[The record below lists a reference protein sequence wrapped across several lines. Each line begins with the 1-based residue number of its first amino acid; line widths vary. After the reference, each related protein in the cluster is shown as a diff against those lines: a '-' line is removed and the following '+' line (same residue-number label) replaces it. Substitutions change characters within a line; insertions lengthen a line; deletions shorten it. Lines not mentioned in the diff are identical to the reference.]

1 MCLTYGKISLVK
13 KKIAIAVAVILVVVI
28 VISRYQKSI
37 LTVETAKVTK
47 GDLIESISASG
58 EVTARELANMS
69 FPTSGKVVYLGVA
82 EGDIVKKYQSLTSL
96 DKTVL
101 DTAYQ
106 QALNMSRKYT
116 ATVDNVHDQLK
127 NKDTTETYAERDTR
141 TSAEASNDYY
151 YNALRAAEYNLRN
164 ANLVAPFNGIV
175 TNLLSGLSVGANV
188 TGGVTVMTIVN
199 PQSVYFMAEVTEA
212 EIYEVHEGMKVKLV
226 LDAYPDSDFE
236 GAVEAVSFG
245 NYTSSTGGNVYKVQV
260 SLPDNSDFKFRL
272 GMKGNA
278 QIILKEHRDLVK
290 VSVDTLIENSETYVW
305 LLQGN
310 KTQKRIVKTGV
321 SSGEETEIINGL
333 QADDVV
339 VKTPPLNIKDGSRIK
354 IK

>member
-1 MCLTYGKISLVK
+1 MV
-13 KKIAIAVAVILVVVI
+13 IAILVLIIGV
-28 VISRYQKSI
+28 SRYQKSI

-47 GDLIESISASG
+47 GDIVEFISASG

-82 EGDIVKKYQSLTSL
+82 EGDTVTKYQSLTSL

-106 QALNMSRKYT
+106 QALNMTRKYG
-116 ATVDNVHDQLK
+116 ATVDNIHDQLK

-141 TSAEASNDYY
+141 TSAEATNDYY
-151 YNALRAAEYNLRN
+151 YNALRAAEYNLKN
-164 ANLVAPFNGIV
+164 ANLVAPFAGIV

-212 EIYEVHEGMKVKLV
+212 EIYEVHEGMKVKLI

-236 GAVEAVSFG
+236 GTVEAVSFG

-260 SLPDNSDFKFRL
+260 SLPNNTDFKFRL

-278 QIILKEHRDLVK
+278 QIILREHSDLVK

-310 KTQKRIVKTGV
+310 KAQKKVIKIGV
-321 SSGEETEIINGL
+321 SSGEETEVVNGL
-333 QADDVV
+333 QVDNVV
-339 VKTPPLNIKDGSRIK
+339 IKTPPINIKDGSRVRIK
-354 IK
+354 